1 MTDQELP
8 AFSEALTQL
17 ASFYPRNGDLTGTKL
32 AMMFRALAHHPLA
45 DVLWAMYAHAAHP
58 TECRFF
64 PMPGQLSAH
73 IAGRSALDGR
83 PTADEAWAIAV
94 QAVDEADTVVWTR
107 EIAQAWGL
115 AEPAYEARNTT
126 GARMAFRDCY
136 ERLVAEARQRREPV
150 TWLVSEGHDPER
162 RRIAAEAAVA
172 AGRLTQAQAG
182 PLLAAPTRAEPVAL
196 LAGPAGGG
204 KAPPEIAARL
214 QALRDKLAA
223 PRDLTERQQRESE
236 RLAAAKA
243 EAERLVAE
251 HTRTPA

>member
-1 MTDQELP
+1 MLDYDLPEFTRMLDATCALMT
-8 AFSEALTQL
+8 
-17 ASFYPRNGDLTGTKL
+17 RGTYTPNDTSTEIFF
-32 AMMFRALAHHPLA
+32 AALAEFDIATVRAAFGTHVRTSRFAPTPA
-45 DVLWAMYAHAAHP
+45 DIRDAIEKA
-58 TECRFF
+58 T
-64 PMPGQLSAH
+64 G
-73 IAGRSALDGR
+73 GDGR
-83 PTADEAWAIAV
+83 PASDEAWAIAV
-94 QAVDEADTVVWTR
+94 QAVDEAGTVVWTR

-196 LAGPAGGG
+196 LAGPAAGG

-214 QALRDKLAA
+214 QALRDKLAQ
-223 PRDLTERQQRESE
+223 PRDFSSPAVHERE
-236 RLAAAKA
+236 RAAAAKA